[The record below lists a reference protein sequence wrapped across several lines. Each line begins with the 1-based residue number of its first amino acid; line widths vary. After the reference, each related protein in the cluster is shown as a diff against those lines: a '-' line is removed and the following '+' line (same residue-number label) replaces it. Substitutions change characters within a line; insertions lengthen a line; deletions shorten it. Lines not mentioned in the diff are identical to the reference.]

1 MAQQDDESMQLD
13 TVVEDLNLTSQ
24 ATTIDAAV
32 IQSRILQSASIQK
45 EDASEQPHFAELSAV
60 QAASGKVEYRR
71 VRCPAHRYTPLRE
84 HWEQIL
90 TPLVE
95 YLKLQVSTAIAE
107 QQQSTCGPR
116 RRRRFDTRVC
126 VMAKDERHPNVPR
139 KPCCSWTQP
148 IFARKPRF
156 SMKMWGG
163 YYPVV

>member
-1 MAQQDDESMQLD
+1 MAQQDESMQ
-13 TVVEDLNLTSQ
+13 VEDLNLTSQ

-95 YLKLQVSTAIAE
+95 YLKLQVSE
-107 QQQSTCGPR
+107 HSNSDPR
-116 RRRRFDTRVC
+116 RRRRCDTRVC